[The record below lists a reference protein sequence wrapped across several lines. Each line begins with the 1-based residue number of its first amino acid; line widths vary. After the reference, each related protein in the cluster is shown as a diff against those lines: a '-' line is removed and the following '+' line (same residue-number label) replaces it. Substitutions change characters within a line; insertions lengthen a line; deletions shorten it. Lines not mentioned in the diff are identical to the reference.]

1 MTKTRISRRAVIA
14 GAGTAIAAPAV
25 WTSSVLAQSVVTLKL
40 HHFLPPVSNGHARML
55 APWAKKVEEASAG
68 KIKIE
73 IFPSMQLGG
82 TPPQLYDQARD
93 GVADIVWTLPGST
106 PGRFPTTEVFELP
119 FICARRGIVNAQAA
133 QEFSDTYLKDEVK
146 DVKMLSYWAHDHG
159 LIHTNKPIAT
169 MDDLKGL
176 KLRNPTRLAGE
187 ALKAL
192 GATSIGMPVPQVPE
206 ALAQKVIDGAVVPW
220 EVVPAVKV
228 QELTKFH
235 TEIPGSP
242 TLYTAS
248 FFLAMNK
255 AKYDG
260 MPADLR
266 AIMDNESGQA
276 FARLAGGMW
285 DERAVVISEDV
296 KKRGNTIST
305 ISADEKVKWIKAC
318 EPVTAKWI
326 EDMKAKNLDGAKLI
340 AAAKELIAKY
350 DKA

>member
-1 MTKTRISRRAVIA
+1 MTISRRKFVAA
-14 GAGTAIAAPAV
+14 SGAALASPYV
-25 WTSSVLAQSVVTLKL
+25 WTSSVLAQSTVTLKL
-40 HHFLPPVSNGHARML
+40 HHFLPPVSNGHAKML
-55 APWAKKVEEASAG
+55 APWAKKVEASSGG
-68 KIKIE
+68 KIKID

-82 TPPQLYDQARD
+82 TPPQLYDQVRD
-93 GVADIVWTLPGST
+93 GVVDIIWTLPGST

-119 FICARRGIVNAQAA
+119 FICARRGVVNARAA
-133 QEFSDTYLKDEVK
+133 QAFADANLKDEVK
-146 DVKMLSYWAHDHG
+146 DVKLLSYWAHDHG
-159 LIHTNKPIAT
+159 LLHTNKAIAT
-169 MDDLKGL
+169 LDDLKGL

-192 GATSIGMPVPQVPE
+192 GAVSVGMPVPQVPE

-228 QELTKFH
+228 HELTKFH

-255 AKYDG
+255 AKFDG
-260 MPADLR
+260 LPAELKTIIDK
-266 AIMDNESGQA
+266 ESGDA
-276 FARLAGGMW
+276 FATLAGGMW
-285 DERAVVISEDV
+285 DDQAVTVSEMV
-296 KKRGNTIST
+296 KKRGNTISS
-305 ISADEKVKWIKAC
+305 ISADEKTKWMKAC

-340 AAAKELIAKY
+340 AAAKEQIAKF
-350 DKA
+350 DKG

>member
-1 MTKTRISRRAVIA
+1 MTLSRRKFVAA
-14 GAGTAIAAPAV
+14 SGAALASPYV
-25 WTSSVLAQSVVTLKL
+25 WTSSVLAQSTVTLKL
-40 HHFLPPVSNGHARML
+40 HHFLPPVSNGHAKML
-55 APWAKKVEEASAG
+55 APWAKKVEASSGG
-68 KIKIE
+68 KIKID

-82 TPPQLYDQARD
+82 TPPQLYDQVRD
-93 GVADIVWTLPGST
+93 GVVDIVWTLPGST

-119 FICARRGIVNAQAA
+119 FICARRGVVNARAA
-133 QEFSDTYLKDEVK
+133 QAFADANLKDEVK
-146 DVKMLSYWAHDHG
+146 DVKLLSYWAHDHG

-169 MDDLKGL
+169 LDDLKGL

-192 GATSIGMPVPQVPE
+192 GAVSVGMPVPQVPE

-228 QELTKFH
+228 HELTKFH

-255 AKYDG
+255 AKFDG
-260 MPADLR
+260 LPGELK
-266 AIMDNESGQA
+266 AIIDKESGDA
-276 FARLAGGMW
+276 FATLAGGMW
-285 DERAVVISEDV
+285 DEQAVTVSDMV
-296 KKRGNTIST
+296 KKRGNTISS
-305 ISADEKVKWIKAC
+305 ISADEKAKWIKAC

-326 EDMKAKNLDGAKLI
+326 EDVKAKNIDGAKLI
-340 AAAKELIAKY
+340 AAAKEQIAKF
-350 DKA
+350 DKS

>member
-1 MTKTRISRRAVIA
+1 MPMNRRTFVA
-14 GAGTAIAAPAV
+14 GAATAVASPAV
-25 WTSSVLAQSVVTLKL
+25 FTSSVLAQSTTTLRL
-40 HHFLPPVSNGHARML
+40 HHFLPPVSNGHTRML
-55 APWAKKVEEASAG
+55 APWAKKVEDASQG

-93 GVADIVWTLPGST
+93 GVADIVWTLPGNT

-133 QEFSDTYLKDEVK
+133 QEFADANLKDEVK
-146 DVKMLSYWAHDHG
+146 DIKLLSYWAHDHG
-159 LIHTNKPIAT
+159 LIHTNKAIAT

-192 GATSIGMPVPQVPE
+192 GAVSVGMPVPQVPE

-220 EVVPAVKV
+220 EVVPAIKV
-228 QELTKFH
+228 HELTKFH

-255 AKYDG
+255 ARFEG
-260 MPADLR
+260 LPAELR
-266 AIMDNESGQA
+266 QVIDAESGMA
-276 FARLAGGMW
+276 FARLAGAMW
-285 DERAVVISEDV
+285 DERAVAVSEDV
-296 KKRGNTIST
+296 RKRGNTIAT
-305 ISADEKVKWIKAC
+305 ISNDEKAKWIKAC
-318 EPVTAKWI
+318 EPVAAAWTEQAKS
-326 EDMKAKNLDGAKLI
+326 KNLDGAKLI
-340 AAAKELIAKY
+340 EAAKALIAKH

>member
-1 MTKTRISRRAVIA
+1 MKVSRRTFVA
-14 GAGTAIAAPAV
+14 GAATAVASPAV
-25 WTSSVLAQSVVTLKL
+25 FTSSVLAQSTTTLRL
-40 HHFLPPVSNGHARML
+40 HHFLPPVSNGHVRML
-55 APWAKKVEEASAG
+55 APWAKKVEDASQG

-93 GVADIVWTLPGST
+93 GVADIVWTLPGNT

-133 QEFSDTYLKDEVK
+133 QEFADAHLKDEVK
-146 DVKMLSYWAHDHG
+146 DVKLLSYWAHDHG
-159 LIHTNKPIAT
+159 LIHTNKAIAT

-192 GATSIGMPVPQVPE
+192 GAVSVGMPVPQVPE

-220 EVVPAVKV
+220 EVVPAIKV
-228 QELTKFH
+228 HELTKFH

-255 AKYDG
+255 AKFEG
-260 MPADLR
+260 MPAELR
-266 AIMDNESGQA
+266 QVIDAESGMA
-276 FARLAGGMW
+276 FARLAGAMW
-285 DERAVVISEDV
+285 DERAIAVSEDV

-305 ISADEKVKWIKAC
+305 ISNDEKAKWIKAC
-318 EPVTAKWI
+318 EPVAAAWT
-326 EDMKAKNLDGAKLI
+326 EQVKAKNVDGAKLI
-340 AAAKELIAKY
+340 EAAKALIAKH